1 MVEKNTNSD
10 HVHKKD
16 LELILEVN
24 RKAIEIQTA
33 VADQNEEVMSL
44 LNKILENQRQ
54 FEDSG
59 DKITEKSTDAL
70 GIINKV
76 KDKQEKS
83 DEKIDKIVK
92 QVEDTNK
99 DIFRLQVLFVTGLLS
114 LVMQII
120 QMFLKK

>member
-10 HVHKKD
+10 HVHKRD

-33 VADQNEEVMSL
+33 VADQNEEMMSL
-44 LNKILENQRQ
+44 LNKILDNQSK

-59 DKITEKSTDAL
+59 DTIEEKSTDTLAL
-70 GIINKV
+70 INKI
-76 KDKQEKS
+76 KEKQEKS

-99 DIFRLQVLFVTGLLS
+99 DIYRLQVLFVTGLLS
-114 LVMQII
+114 LVIQII
-120 QMFLKK
+120 QMFIKK